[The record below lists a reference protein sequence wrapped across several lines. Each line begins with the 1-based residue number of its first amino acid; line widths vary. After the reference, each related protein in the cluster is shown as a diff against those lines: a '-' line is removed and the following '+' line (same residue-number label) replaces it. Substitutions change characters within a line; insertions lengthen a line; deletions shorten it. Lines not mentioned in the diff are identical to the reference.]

1 MTPSSFESAPTEPP
15 PTTPPSPPAP
25 PADTPSQAAKGPQIY
40 AIANQKGGVGKTTT
54 AINLATALAAVGEKV
69 LLIDLDPQGNASTG
83 LGVGRNER
91 SPGSY
96 EFLLGLNPLAE
107 CVRATQIPSLD
118 VMPAS
123 VQLAGAEIE
132 LIDVERREHRLDDAL
147 NGSAAAQDSGA
158 RQRWTTILIDCPPS
172 LGLVTLNALVSVDA
186 VVVPLQAE
194 FLALE
199 GIGALGNTIERVKKR
214 LNPKL
219 HIAGVVLT
227 MVDRRMTLSQ
237 QVEADVR
244 AHYGELVF
252 GTTIPR
258 NVRIAEAPSHGM
270 PVLIYDNACA
280 GAQAYILLAS
290 EFIRR
295 RRTVQ
300 ENLQKQAENKA
311 SHEPAS

>member
-1 MTPSSFESAPTEPP
+1 MGIPRS
-15 PTTPPSPPAP
+15 
-25 PADTPSQAAKGPQIY
+25 
-40 AIANQKGGVGKTTT
+40 
-54 AINLATALAAVGEKV
+54 
-69 LLIDLDPQGNASTG
+69 
-83 LGVGRNER
+83 ER

-96 EFLLGLNPLAE
+96 EFLIGLASLAE
-107 CVRATQIPSLD
+107 SARPSQIPNLS

-123 VQLAGAEIE
+123 VSLAGAEIE
-132 LIDVERREHRLDDAL
+132 LIDMERREHRLADAL
-147 NGSAAAQDSGA
+147 AASPD
-158 RQRWTTILIDCPPS
+158 RQRWTTVLIDCPPS
-172 LGLVTLNALVSVDA
+172 LGLITLNALVAVDA
-186 VVVPLQAE
+186 VLVPLQAE

-199 GIGALGNTIERVKKR
+199 GIGALGTTVDRVRKR

-219 HIAGVVLT
+219 HIAGVILT

-258 NVRIAEAPSHGM
+258 NVRIAESPSHGL

-280 GAQAYILLAS
+280 GSQAYILLAS

-295 RRTVQ
+295 RRTAAEQ
-300 ENLQKQAENKA
+300 AALEQTASEQKAP
-311 SHEPAS
+311 HEPAP

>member
-1 MTPSSFESAPTEPP
+1 MA
-15 PTTPPSPPAP
+15 PSPVAQ
-25 PADTPSQAAKGPQIY
+25 SQVF

-54 AINLATALAAVGEKV
+54 AINLATALAAVGESV
-69 LLIDLDPQGNASTG
+69 LLVDLDPQGNASTG
-83 LGVGRNER
+83 LGIQRSER
-91 SPGSY
+91 SPGAY
-96 EFLLGLNPLAE
+96 EFLLGLAPLAD
-107 CVRATQIPSLD
+107 CVRNSQIPGLS

-123 VQLAGAEIE
+123 VSLAGAEIE
-132 LIDVERREHRLDDAL
+132 LIDLDRREHRLADAL
-147 NGSAAAQDSGA
+147 NAPGSDA
-158 RQRWTTILIDCPPS
+158 RQRWSTILIDCPPS
-172 LGLVTLNALVSVDA
+172 LGLVTLNALVAVDA
-186 VVVPLQAE
+186 ILVPLQAE

-199 GIGALGNTIERVKKR
+199 GIGALSNTVARIKKA

-244 AHYGELVF
+244 AHFGDLVF

-258 NVRIAEAPSHGM
+258 NVRIAEAPSHGL

-295 RRTVQ
+295 RRA
-300 ENLQKQAENKA
+300 QAEVPEGT

>member
-1 MTPSSFESAPTEPP
+1 MNPSSSGSASSAPRV
-15 PTTPPSPPAP
+15 
-25 PADTPSQAAKGPQIY
+25 Y

-54 AINLATALAAVGEKV
+54 AVNLATALAAVGEKV
-69 LLIDLDPQGNASTG
+69 LLIDLDPQGNASTA

-96 EFLLGLNPLAE
+96 EFLLGLNPLVE
-107 CVRATQIPSLD
+107 VIRETQIPGLS
-118 VMPAS
+118 VMPAN

-132 LIDVERREHRLDDAL
+132 LIDLERREHRLADAL
-147 NGSAAAQDSGA
+147 GDEVRRNWD
-158 RQRWTTILIDCPPS
+158 IVLVDCPPS
-172 LGLVTLNALVSVDA
+172 LGLVTLNALVAVDA
-186 VVVPLQAE
+186 VLVPLQAE

-199 GIGALGNTIERVKKR
+199 GIGALRNTIERIRKA
-214 LNPKL
+214 LNPQL

-244 AHYGELVF
+244 GHFGELVF

-258 NVRIAEAPSHGM
+258 NVRIAEAPSHGL
-270 PVLIYDNACA
+270 PVIIYDNACA
-280 GAQAYILLAS
+280 GSQAYILLAS

-295 RRTVQ
+295 RRAAA
-300 ENLQKQAENKA
+300 EAAAAEAANQATN
-311 SHEPAS
+311 EPAGTS

>member
-1 MTPSSFESAPTEPP
+1 VTPSSSESALPVPQRE
-15 PTTPPSPPAP
+15 A
-25 PADTPSQAAKGPQIY
+25 PQIF

-54 AINLATALAAVGEKV
+54 AINLATALAAVGEQV

-83 LGVGRNER
+83 LGIGRSER

-96 EFLLGLNPLAE
+96 EFLLGLAPLAD
-107 CVRATQIPSLD
+107 CVRTTQIPGLA

-132 LIDVERREHRLDDAL
+132 LIDVERRERRLADAL
-147 NGSAAAQDSGA
+147 AAPENDA
-158 RQRWTTILIDCPPS
+158 RTRWTTILIDCPPS
-172 LGLVTLNALVSVDA
+172 LGLVTLNALVAVDA
-186 VVVPLQAE
+186 IVVPLQAE

-199 GIGALGNTIERVKKR
+199 GIGALSNTVARVRKA
-214 LNPKL
+214 LNPRL

-244 AHYGELVF
+244 AHYGDLVF

-258 NVRIAEAPSHGM
+258 NVRIAEAPSHGL

-295 RRTVQ
+295 RRTAAATPSSSESVT
-300 ENLQKQAENKA
+300 
-311 SHEPAS
+311 HEPAS

>member
-1 MTPSSFESAPTEPP
+1 MF
-15 PTTPPSPPAP
+15 
-25 PADTPSQAAKGPQIY
+25 

-54 AINLATALAAVGEKV
+54 AINLATALAAVGESV

-83 LGVGRNER
+83 LGVPRSER

-96 EFLLGLNPLAE
+96 EFLLGLAPLAD
-107 CVRATQIPSLD
+107 CVRPSQIPGLA

-123 VQLAGAEIE
+123 VSLAGAEIE
-132 LIDVERREHRLDDAL
+132 LIDLERREHRLADAL
-147 NGSAAAQDSGA
+147 NAPGA
-158 RQRWTTILIDCPPS
+158 DARERWHDHPDRLP
-172 LGLVTLNALVSVDA
+172 ALARARHPERPGRRRFVL
-186 VVVPLQAE
+186 VPLQAE
-194 FLALE
+194 FLSLE
-199 GIGALGNTIERVKKR
+199 GIGALSNTVARIKKT

-219 HIAGVVLT
+219 HINGVVLT

-244 AHYGELVF
+244 AHFGELVF

-258 NVRIAEAPSHGM
+258 NVRIAEAPSHGL

-295 RRTVQ
+295 RRNATV
-300 ENLQKQAENKA
+300 ETT
-311 SHEPAS
+311 HEPVS

>member
-1 MTPSSFESAPTEPP
+1 MTPSSSESAPI
-15 PTTPPSPPAP
+15 AP
-25 PADTPSQAAKGPQIY
+25 KIY

-54 AINLATALAAVGEKV
+54 AINLATALAAVGEQV

-83 LGVGRNER
+83 LGVPRSER

-96 EFLLGLNPLAE
+96 EFLLGLATLDEA
-107 CVRATQIPSLD
+107 VRPSQIPGLS

-123 VQLAGAEIE
+123 VSLAGAEIE
-132 LIDVERREHRLDDAL
+132 LIDLERREYRLADAL
-147 NGSAAAQDSGA
+147 GVDGNAVRG
-158 RQRWTTILIDCPPS
+158 RWDTVLVDCPPS
-172 LGLVTLNALVSVDA
+172 LGLVTLNALVAVDA
-186 VVVPLQAE
+186 ALVPLQAE

-199 GIGALGNTIERVKKR
+199 GIGALSNTVARVKQR

-244 AHYGELVF
+244 GHFGELVF

-258 NVRIAEAPSHGM
+258 NVRIAEAPSHGL

-295 RRTVQ
+295 RR
-300 ENLQKQAENKA
+300 LAAEA
-311 SHEPAS
+311 APPPPAPETSHEPVS

>member
-1 MTPSSFESAPTEPP
+1 MTPSSFESAPI
-15 PTTPPSPPAP
+15 AP
-25 PADTPSQAAKGPQIY
+25 KIY

-54 AINLATALAAVGEKV
+54 AINLATALAAVGEQV
-69 LLIDLDPQGNASTG
+69 LLIDLDPQGNASTS
-83 LGVGRNER
+83 LGVSKSER

-96 EFLLGLNPLAE
+96 EFLLGLSTLGDS
-107 CVRATQIPSLD
+107 VRASQIPGLS

-123 VQLAGAEIE
+123 VSLAGAEIE
-132 LIDVERREHRLDDAL
+132 LIDMERREHRLADAL
-147 NGSAAAQDSGA
+147 GA
-158 RQRWTTILIDCPPS
+158 DGNDARARWETILVDCPPS
-172 LGLVTLNALVSVDA
+172 LGLVTLNALVAVDA
-186 VVVPLQAE
+186 VLVPLQAE

-199 GIGALGNTIERVKKR
+199 GIGALSNTVARIKQR

-219 HIAGVVLT
+219 HITGVVLT

-244 AHYGELVF
+244 GHFGELVF

-258 NVRIAEAPSHGM
+258 NVRIAEAPSHGL

-295 RRTVQ
+295 RRQAAEQVQ
-300 ENLQKQAENKA
+300 
-311 SHEPAS
+311 HEPAS

>member
-1 MTPSSFESAPTEPP
+1 LPASAP
-15 PTTPPSPPAP
+15 
-25 PADTPSQAAKGPQIY
+25 KIF

-83 LGVGRNER
+83 LGVGRGER

-96 EFLLGLNPLAE
+96 EFLLGLSSLDNA
-107 CVRATQIPSLD
+107 VRQTQIPGLA
-118 VMPAS
+118 VMPAN

-132 LIDVERREHRLDDAL
+132 LIDMDRREHRLADAL
-147 NGSAAAQDSGA
+147 SALGNDA
-158 RQRWTTILIDCPPS
+158 RARWDTVLIDCPPS
-172 LGLVTLNALVSVDA
+172 LGLVTLNALVAVDA
-186 VVVPLQAE
+186 VLVPLQAE

-199 GIGALGNTIERVKKR
+199 GIGALRNTVDRVRKA
-214 LNPKL
+214 LNPRL
-219 HIAGVVLT
+219 HIVGVVLT

-244 AHYGELVF
+244 RHFGELVF

-258 NVRIAEAPSHGM
+258 NVRIAEAPSHGL

-295 RRTVQ
+295 RRTAADAAQ
-300 ENLQKQAENKA
+300 TAGT
-311 SHEPAS
+311 P

>member
-1 MTPSSFESAPTEPP
+1 MPSEAGTLPPNLLEVP
-15 PTTPPSPPAP
+15 PTVTLSSSESTTTDPVAIP
-25 PADTPSQAAKGPQIY
+25 GPQIF

-83 LGVGRNER
+83 LGVPRSER
-91 SPGSY
+91 APGAY
-96 EFLLGLNPLAE
+96 EFILGLSPMAE
-107 CVRATQIPSLD
+107 CIRASAIPGLS

-132 LIDVERREHRLDDAL
+132 LIDLERREHRLFDAL
-147 NGSAAAQDSGA
+147 AADEQSARAQ
-158 RQRWTTILIDCPPS
+158 WTTILLDCPPS
-172 LGLVTLNALVSVDA
+172 LGLVTLNALVAVDA
-186 VVVPLQAE
+186 VLVPLQAE

-199 GIGALGNTIERVKKR
+199 GIGALVNTVERIKKK

-227 MVDRRMTLSQ
+227 MVDRRNVLSQ
-237 QVEADVR
+237 QVEADAR
-244 AHYGELVF
+244 QHFGELVF

-258 NVRIAEAPSHGM
+258 NVRIAEAPSHGL

-280 GAQAYILLAS
+280 GSQAYILLAS

-295 RRTVQ
+295 RRNAAQQQVPDV
-300 ENLQKQAENKA
+300 
-311 SHEPAS
+311 SPS

>member
-1 MTPSSFESAPTEPP
+1 VTLSSSES
-15 PTTPPSPPAP
+15 TTTDPVAIP
-25 PADTPSQAAKGPQIY
+25 GPQIF

-83 LGVGRNER
+83 LGVPRSER
-91 SPGSY
+91 APGAY
-96 EFLLGLNPLAE
+96 EFILGLSPMAE
-107 CVRATQIPSLD
+107 CIRASAIPGLS

-132 LIDVERREHRLDDAL
+132 LIDLERREHRLFDAL
-147 NGSAAAQDSGA
+147 AADEQSARAQ
-158 RQRWTTILIDCPPS
+158 WTTILLDCPPS
-172 LGLVTLNALVSVDA
+172 LGLVTLNALVAVDA
-186 VVVPLQAE
+186 VLVPLQAE

-199 GIGALGNTIERVKKR
+199 GIGALVNTVERIKKK

-227 MVDRRMTLSQ
+227 MVDRRNVLSQ
-237 QVEADVR
+237 QVEADAR
-244 AHYGELVF
+244 QHFGELVF

-258 NVRIAEAPSHGM
+258 NVRIAEAPSHGL

-280 GAQAYILLAS
+280 GSQAYILLAS

-295 RRTVQ
+295 RRNASAQ
-300 ENLQKQAENKA
+300 QA
-311 SHEPAS
+311 PT

>member
-1 MTPSSFESAPTEPP
+1 MAPTVF
-15 PTTPPSPPAP
+15 
-25 PADTPSQAAKGPQIY
+25 

-54 AINLATALAAVGEKV
+54 AINLATALAAVGEQV
-69 LLIDLDPQGNASTG
+69 LLIDLDPQGNASTS
-83 LGVGRNER
+83 LGISRSER

-96 EFLLGLNPLAE
+96 EFLLGLAPLDA
-107 CVRATQIPSLD
+107 CVRISQIPNLS
-118 VMPAS
+118 VIPAAAS
-123 VQLAGAEIE
+123 LAGAEIE
-132 LIDVERREHRLDDAL
+132 LIDMERREHRLVEALATGDAR
-147 NGSAAAQDSGA
+147 A
-158 RQRWTTILIDCPPS
+158 RWTTILIDCPPS
-172 LGLVTLNALVSVDA
+172 LGLVTLNALVAVDA
-186 VVVPLQAE
+186 VLVPLQAE

-199 GIGALGNTIERVKKR
+199 GIGALGTTIDRIRKR
-214 LNPKL
+214 LNPRL

-258 NVRIAEAPSHGM
+258 NVRIAEAPSHGL

-280 GAQAYILLAS
+280 GSQAYILLAS

-295 RRTVQ
+295 RRTA
-300 ENLQKQAENKA
+300 AEQVTA
-311 SHEPAS
+311 HEPTS

>member
-1 MTPSSFESAPTEPP
+1 VTPSSSGSTS
-15 PTTPPSPPAP
+15 SPP
-25 PADTPSQAAKGPQIY
+25 KIF

-69 LLIDLDPQGNASTG
+69 LLIDLDPQGNASTA
-83 LGVGRNER
+83 LGIERSDR

-96 EFLLGLNPLAE
+96 EFLLGMS
-107 CVRATQIPSLD
+107 SLD
-118 VMPAS
+118 ASVREAKIPGLSVMPAN

-132 LIDVERREHRLDDAL
+132 LIDLERREHRLADAL
-147 NGSAAAQDSGA
+147 AATGNDA
-158 RQRWTTILIDCPPS
+158 RVRWDTILVDCPPS
-172 LGLVTLNALVSVDA
+172 LGLVTLNALVAVDA
-186 VVVPLQAE
+186 VLVPLQAE

-199 GIGALGNTIERVKKR
+199 GIGALRNTVERVRKA
-214 LNPKL
+214 LNPRL
-219 HIAGVVLT
+219 HIVGVVLT

-244 AHYGELVF
+244 GHFGELVF

-258 NVRIAEAPSHGM
+258 NVRIAEAPSHGL

-280 GAQAYILLAS
+280 GSQAYILLAS

-295 RRTVQ
+295 RRTA
-300 ENLQKQAENKA
+300 AEA
-311 SHEPAS
+311 ALAAAETPAAGTS

>member
-1 MTPSSFESAPTEPP
+1 MPSSSESDPTPR
-15 PTTPPSPPAP
+15 
-25 PADTPSQAAKGPQIY
+25 QVF

-54 AINLATALAAVGEKV
+54 AINLATALAAVGEQV

-83 LGVGRNER
+83 LGVARTER

-96 EFLLGLNPLAE
+96 EFLLGLAPLEAS
-107 CVRATQIPSLD
+107 VRQTQIPGLSI
-118 VMPAS
+118 MPAA
-123 VQLAGAEIE
+123 VALAGAEIE
-132 LIDVERREHRLDDAL
+132 LIDMERREHRLAASLDQASDA
-147 NGSAAAQDSGA
+147 
-158 RQRWTTILIDCPPS
+158 RRRWSIILIDCPPS
-172 LGLVTLNALVSVDA
+172 LGLVTLNALVAVDA
-186 VVVPLQAE
+186 VLVPLQAE

-199 GIGALGNTIERVKKR
+199 GIGALSNTIDRVKKR

-237 QVEADVR
+237 QVVADVR
-244 AHYGELVF
+244 AHFGDLVF

-258 NVRIAEAPSHGM
+258 NVRIAEAPSHGL

-280 GAQAYILLAS
+280 GSQAYILLAS

-295 RRTVQ
+295 RREAGHIAADQVS
-300 ENLQKQAENKA
+300 N
-311 SHEPAS
+311 EPTP

>member
-1 MTPSSFESAPTEPP
+1 MPSSSEFP
-15 PTTPPSPPAP
+15 PTAP
-25 PADTPSQAAKGPQIY
+25 RVF

-83 LGVGRNER
+83 LGVAKNER

-96 EFLLGLNPLAE
+96 EFLLGLTPLHD
-107 CVRATQIPSLD
+107 ATRPSQIPGLD
-118 VMPAS
+118 IVPAS
-123 VQLAGAEIE
+123 VALAGAEIE
-132 LIDVERREHRLDDAL
+132 LIDMERREHRLADAL
-147 NGSAAAQDSGA
+147 ANSDV
-158 RQRWTTILIDCPPS
+158 REHWHTTLIDCPPS
-172 LGLVTLNALVSVDA
+172 LGLITLNALVAVDA
-186 VVVPLQAE
+186 VLVPLQAE

-199 GIGALGNTIERVKKR
+199 GIGALGNTVDRIRAR

-219 HIAGVVLT
+219 HIAGVIMT

-244 AHYGELVF
+244 SHFGDLVF

-258 NVRIAEAPSHGM
+258 NVRIAEAPSHGL

-280 GAQAYILLAS
+280 GSQAYILLAS

-295 RRTVQ
+295 RRTRG
-300 ENLQKQAENKA
+300 EISTGAGIA
-311 SHEPAS
+311 

>member
-1 MTPSSFESAPTEPP
+1 MIPSSSGSAST
-15 PTTPPSPPAP
+15 AP
-25 PADTPSQAAKGPQIY
+25 RVF

-83 LGVGRNER
+83 LGVGRNDR
-91 SPGSY
+91 TPGSY
-96 EFLLGLNPLAE
+96 EFLLGLATLDQA
-107 CVRATQIPSLD
+107 VRETQIPGLS
-118 VMPAS
+118 VMPAN

-132 LIDVERREHRLDDAL
+132 LIDVERREHRLEDAL
-147 NGSAAAQDSGA
+147 SAEGNNA
-158 RQRWTTILIDCPPS
+158 RERWDTVLVDCPPS
-172 LGLVTLNALVSVDA
+172 LGLVTLNALVAVDA
-186 VVVPLQAE
+186 VLVPLQAE

-199 GIGALGNTIERVKKR
+199 GIGALRNTVERVKKA

-244 AHYGELVF
+244 GHFGELVF

-258 NVRIAEAPSHGM
+258 NVRIAEAPSHGL

-280 GAQAYILLAS
+280 GSQAYILLAS

-295 RRTVQ
+295 RRTA
-300 ENLQKQAENKA
+300 AEA
-311 SHEPAS
+311 AIQPAGTS

>member
-1 MTPSSFESAPTEPP
+1 VTPSSSESAPT
-15 PTTPPSPPAP
+15 A
-25 PADTPSQAAKGPQIY
+25 PQIF

-83 LGVGRNER
+83 LGISRSER

-96 EFLLGLNPLAE
+96 EFLLGLNPLDSS
-107 CVRATQIPSLD
+107 VRATQIPGLD
-118 VMPAS
+118 VMPAAG
-123 VQLAGAEIE
+123 QLAGAEIE
-132 LIDVERREHRLDDAL
+132 LIAESLAAPGNDA
-147 NGSAAAQDSGA
+147 
-158 RQRWTTILIDCPPS
+158 RHRWTIVLIDCPPS
-172 LGLVTLNALVSVDA
+172 LGLVTLNALVAVDA
-186 VVVPLQAE
+186 VLVPLQAE

-199 GIGALGNTIERVKKR
+199 GIGALGNTIERVNRR
-214 LNPKL
+214 LNPRL
-219 HIAGVVLT
+219 HIFGVVLT

-237 QVEADVR
+237 QVVADVR

-280 GAQAYILLAS
+280 GSQAYILLAS

-295 RRTVQ
+295 RRIAA
-300 ENLQKQAENKA
+300 EQAIV
-311 SHEPAS
+311 P

>member
-1 MTPSSFESAPTEPP
+1 MTPSSSESVPTAP
-15 PTTPPSPPAP
+15 
-25 PADTPSQAAKGPQIY
+25 QLF

-54 AINLATALAAVGEKV
+54 AINLATALAAVGEQV

-83 LGVGRNER
+83 LGVPKSER
-91 SPGSY
+91 SPGTY
-96 EFLLGLNPLAE
+96 EFLLGLSPLAD
-107 CVRATQIPSLD
+107 CVRASQIPGLS

-123 VQLAGAEIE
+123 VSLAGAEIE
-132 LIDVERREHRLDDAL
+132 LIDMERREHRLEDTLNAPDSDA
-147 NGSAAAQDSGA
+147 
-158 RQRWTTILIDCPPS
+158 RRRWSIILVDCPPS
-172 LGLVTLNALVSVDA
+172 LGLVTLNALVAVDA
-186 VVVPLQAE
+186 VLVPLQTE

-199 GIGALGNTIERVKKR
+199 GIGAIANTVERIKKR
-214 LNPKL
+214 LNPRL

-244 AHYGELVF
+244 QHFGELVF

-258 NVRIAEAPSHGM
+258 NVRIAESPSHGL

-280 GAQAYILLAS
+280 GSQAYILLAS

-295 RRTVQ
+295 RRTA
-300 ENLQKQAENKA
+300 AEPAQNEA
-311 SHEPAS
+311 DHEPVP

>member
-1 MTPSSFESAPTEPP
+1 M
-15 PTTPPSPPAP
+15 
-25 PADTPSQAAKGPQIY
+25 
-40 AIANQKGGVGKTTT
+40 GKTTT
-54 AINLATALAAVGEKV
+54 AINLATALASVGERV
-69 LLIDLDPQGNASTG
+69 LLVDLDPQGNASTG
-83 LGVGRNER
+83 LGILKSER

-96 EFLLGLNPLAE
+96 EFLLGLASLDEA
-107 CVRATQIPSLD
+107 VRDSQIPGLT

-132 LIDVERREHRLDDAL
+132 LIDMERREHRLADAL
-147 NGSAAAQDSGA
+147 FADGNAV
-158 RQRWTTILIDCPPS
+158 RERWDTILIDCPPS
-172 LGLVTLNALVSVDA
+172 LGLVTLNALVAVDA
-186 VVVPLQAE
+186 VLVPLQAE

-199 GIGALGNTIERVKKR
+199 GIGALSNTVARVRQR

-244 AHYGELVF
+244 GHFGELVF

-258 NVRIAEAPSHGM
+258 NVRIAEAPSHGL

-295 RRTVQ
+295 RRQVAEQVQ
-300 ENLQKQAENKA
+300 Q
-311 SHEPAS
+311 HEPVS

>member
-1 MTPSSFESAPTEPP
+1 VTPSSSESAPT
-15 PTTPPSPPAP
+15 SP
-25 PADTPSQAAKGPQIY
+25 QVY

-54 AINLATALAAVGEKV
+54 AINLATALAAVGESV

-83 LGVGRNER
+83 LGVARSER

-96 EFLLGLNPLAE
+96 EFLLGLAPLAD
-107 CVRATQIPSLD
+107 CVRPSQIPGLS

-123 VQLAGAEIE
+123 VSLAGAEIE
-132 LIDVERREHRLDDAL
+132 LIDVERREHRLADAL
-147 NGSAAAQDSGA
+147 NAPGA
-158 RQRWTTILIDCPPS
+158 NARERWATILIDCPPS
-172 LGLVTLNALVSVDA
+172 LGLVTLNALVAVDSIL
-186 VVVPLQAE
+186 VPLQAE
-194 FLALE
+194 FLSLE
-199 GIGALGNTIERVKKR
+199 GIGALSNTVARIKKN

-244 AHYGELVF
+244 GHFGELVF

-258 NVRIAEAPSHGM
+258 NVRIAEAPSHGL

-295 RRTVQ
+295 RRNAAVETT
-300 ENLQKQAENKA
+300 
-311 SHEPAS
+311 HEPAS